1 MFIVY
6 ATPTPTKYNVFE
18 VGLGFGLGLLLTV
31 ELIFFAGL
39 WYIRRS
45 RKTIQTR
52 SQPEGAYL
60 QEREN

>member
-6 ATPTPTKYNVFE
+6 ATATPTKYNVFE

-31 ELIFFAGL
+31 ELLFFAGL